1 MLVSLFAFG
10 LAGARRR
17 VQAGMVAA
25 GMDWLEVALLSVRFA
40 EVWLGIR
47 QGKIVDC
54 GSCLAVRMLASVGY
68 GVGK

>member
-1 MLVSLFAFG
+1 MSLRSFER
-10 LAGARRR
+10 AGARRR

-25 GMDWLEVALLSVRFA
+25 GMGWLEVALLSVRFA

-54 GSCLAVRMLASVGY
+54 EGCLSRFRLDLWGIVWGRY
-68 GVGK
+68 